1 MSISFAVTT
10 HNEGEYI
17 QKLLEQLITHTN
29 INDSEL
35 VIVDDYSDDPRT
47 IEILEWAGMQ
57 PKVTLKQRKLNN
69 NFAEH
74 KNYLNSLCKNEYIF
88 QIDADELLHPHLLTH
103 IHTVIK
109 ANPAVDLFFVP
120 RVNIVNGLTDEDVK
134 RWRWIVNENQWVMW
148 PDYQTRIYRNS
159 PSIIEW
165 QGKVHE
171 RIVGYEVMSRLPAQ
185 EEWAIY
191 HIKDIDRQRKQNEF
205 YSQL

>member
-1 MSISFAVTT
+1 MKLSFAVTT

-17 QKLLEQLITHTN
+17 QKLLEQLITHTS
-29 INDSEL
+29 INNSEI

-47 IEILEWAGMQ
+47 VEILEWAVLQ
-57 PKVTLKQRKLNN
+57 PKVTVKQRKLDGD
-69 NFAEH
+69 FAGQ
-74 KNYLNSLCKNEYIF
+74 KNYLNSLCKGEYIF
-88 QIDADELLHPHLLTH
+88 QVDADEMLHPHLLTH
-103 IHTVIK
+103 IETVIK

-134 RWRWIVNENQWVMW
+134 RWGWVVNETQWVMW

-159 PSIIEW
+159 PGVISW

-205 YSQL
+205 YNTL

>member
-1 MSISFAVTT
+1 MKLSFAVTT

-17 QKLLEQLITHTN
+17 QKLLEQLITHTS
-29 INDSEL
+29 INNSEI

-47 IEILEWAGMQ
+47 VEILGWAGLQ
-57 PKVTLKQRKLNN
+57 PKVTVKQRKLDGD
-69 NFAEH
+69 FAGQ
-74 KNYLNSLCKNEYIF
+74 KNYLNSLCKGEYIF
-88 QIDADELLHPHLLTH
+88 QVDADEMLHPHLLTH
-103 IHTVIK
+103 IETVMK

-134 RWRWIVNENQWVMW
+134 RWGWVVNENQWVMW

-159 PSIIEW
+159 PGVISW
-165 QGKVHE
+165 KGKVHE
-171 RIVGYEVMSRLPAQ
+171 RIVGYDVMSRLPAQ

-205 YSQL
+205 YNTL

>member
-1 MSISFAVTT
+1 MKISFAVTT

-17 QKLLEQLITHTN
+17 QKLLEQLITHTS
-29 INDSEL
+29 INNSEI

-47 IEILEWAGMQ
+47 VEILDWAGLQ
-57 PKVTLKQRKLNN
+57 PKVTVKQRKLDGD
-69 NFAEH
+69 FASQ
-74 KNYLNSLCKNEYIF
+74 KNYLNSLCKGEYIF
-88 QIDADELLHPHLLTH
+88 QVDADEMLHPHLLTH
-103 IHTVIK
+103 IETVVSS
-109 ANPAVDLFFVP
+109 NPAVDLFFVP

-134 RWRWIVNENQWVMW
+134 RWGWVVNENQWVMW

-159 PSIIEW
+159 PGIINW

-205 YSQL
+205 YNTL